1 MSDEKQFPEP
11 VSGRRQAISRREFAV
26 RAALASA
33 ASTLVPGAAF
43 ATPGAQAVAVASPQE
58 PAGASKL
65 APASQAEAEARTQ
78 AILSRYGERLSEVQ
92 KADVRRLSL
101 VLQTPLDALRAYPL
115 DNGDSP
121 ALYLKPLVER
131 EKRPARPAA
140 ASKARKSGRG
150 N

>member
-1 MSDEKQFPEP
+1 MSDEKQIPEP
-11 VSGRRQAISRREFAV
+11 VSGRRQAITRREFAL

-33 ASTLVPGAAF
+33 ASTLVPGTVL
-43 ATPGAQAVAVASPQE
+43 ATPATQAAASPQE
-58 PAGASKL
+58 PAGTPKL

-78 AILSRYGERLSEVQ
+78 AILSRYGSHLSEAQ

-115 DNGDSP
+115 SNGDSP

-131 EKRPARPAA
+131 EKRPAAPAA
-140 ASKARKSGRG
+140 RVKTRKSGRG
-150 N
+150 D

>member
-1 MSDEKQFPEP
+1 MSDEKQFPEAA
-11 VSGRRQAISRREFAV
+11 SGRRQAISRREFAL

-33 ASTLVPGAAF
+33 ASTLVPGAVLT
-43 ATPGAQAVAVASPQE
+43 TPGAQAVASPQE
-58 PAGASKL
+58 SAGTPKL
-65 APASQAEAEARTQ
+65 APASQAEAETRTQ

-101 VLQTPLDALRAYPL
+101 LLQPPLDALRAYPL
-115 DNGDSP
+115 GNGDSP

-131 EKRPARPAA
+131 EKRPAAPA
-140 ASKARKSGRG
+140 SRVKPRKSGRG

>member
-1 MSDEKQFPEP
+1 MSDEKQIPEP

-33 ASTLVPGAAF
+33 AGTLVPGAVLS
-43 ATPGAQAVAVASPQE
+43 TPGAQAVVSPQE
-58 PAGASKL
+58 PAGTPKL
-65 APASQAEAEARTQ
+65 APASQAEAETRTQ
-78 AILSRYGERLSEVQ
+78 AILARYGNRLSEAQ

-101 VLQTPLDALRAYPL
+101 LLQPPLEALRAYPL

-131 EKRPARPAA
+131 EKRPAAPAA
-140 ASKARKSGRG
+140 RAKTRKSGRS

>member
-1 MSDEKQFPEP
+1 MSDEKQILEP
-11 VSGRRQAISRREFAV
+11 VSGRRQAISRREFAL

-33 ASTLVPGAAF
+33 ASTLVPGAVLS
-43 ATPGAQAVAVASPQE
+43 TPGAQPVASPQE
-58 PAGASKL
+58 PASASKL

-78 AILSRYGERLSEVQ
+78 AILARYGERLSEAQ

-115 DNGDSP
+115 GNGDSP
-121 ALYLKPLVER
+121 ALYLKPLIER

-140 ASKARKSGRG
+140 ASRTRKSGRG

>member
-1 MSDEKQFPEP
+1 MSDEKQIPEP
-11 VSGRRQAISRREFAV
+11 ASGRGQAISRREFAV

-33 ASTLVPGAAF
+33 ASTLVPGALL
-43 ATPGAQAVAVASPQE
+43 ATPGAQEVAVASPQE
-58 PAGASKL
+58 PASTPKL
-65 APASQAEAEARTQ
+65 APASQAEAETRTQ
-78 AILSRYGERLSEVQ
+78 AILSRYGERLSEAQ

-131 EKRPARPAA
+131 EKRPAPPAA
-140 ASKARKSGRG
+140 RAKTRKSGRG

>member
-1 MSDEKQFPEP
+1 MSDEKQIPETA
-11 VSGRRQAISRREFAV
+11 SGRRQAISRREFAL

-43 ATPGAQAVAVASPQE
+43 ATPDAQPVASPQE
-58 PAGASKL
+58 PASASKL

-78 AILSRYGERLSEVQ
+78 AILARYGERLSEAQ

-115 DNGDSP
+115 GNGDSP

-131 EKRPARPAA
+131 EKRPAPPAA
-140 ASKARKSGRG
+140 ASRTRKSGRG